1 MRDPLRVCGFVGL
14 AGLLSPWSLR
24 PRKALLNGELRGN
37 WFAGQRFPGLLLRA
51 GHGASAGCPERVVSG
66 GTSKRVQ
73 KRARCFLCSP
83 LYAWHLGMPSF
94 SGLLISLPGTGV
106 NSLLH
111 PHRGERWLGRGTC
124 ACWWNEGFR
133 KPGTPVKPVHHL
145 WSWSRAGLV
154 VPWGTP
160 DLQRKH
166 TPEEAEA

>member
-1 MRDPLRVCGFVGL
+1 MG
-14 AGLLSPWSLR
+14 
-24 PRKALLNGELRGN
+24 
-37 WFAGQRFPGLLLRA
+37 FAGRGLCRPLKSLEPKAQESFVEPGAKRELVR
-51 GHGASAGCPERVVSG
+51 GTEVSWAAAA
-66 GTSKRVQ
+66 R
-73 KRARCFLCSP
+73 RARCQRGMPGAGSQRRDLEAGAEEGSLLPPFP
-83 LYAWHLGMPSF
+83 VYAWPLGMPSF

-106 NSLLH
+106 NSLPH
-111 PHRGERWLGRGTC
+111 PHRGQRWLGRGTC

-133 KPGTPVKPVHHL
+133 KPGTPAKPVHHL